1 MEDYNRSL
9 IEQINQQLKSGFDSS
24 LRADNYCVVR
34 TGIGDILSV
43 LPMNSLSD
51 SGHTVFGP
59 DTFAACIQHVNTF
72 FVSEFRGGAKR
83 PTNSHSVTGDEKS
96 DEGNPT

>member
-1 MEDYNRSL
+1 VEDYNRLL
-9 IEQINQQLKSGFDSS
+9 IEQINQQLKSGFDAS

-43 LPMNSLSD
+43 LPMNSISD
-51 SGHTVFGP
+51 SGKTVFGP

-72 FVSEFRGGAKR
+72 FVSEFRRGEKHPAH
-83 PTNSHSVTGDEKS
+83 PLAVTGDEES
-96 DEGNPT
+96 EQENQA